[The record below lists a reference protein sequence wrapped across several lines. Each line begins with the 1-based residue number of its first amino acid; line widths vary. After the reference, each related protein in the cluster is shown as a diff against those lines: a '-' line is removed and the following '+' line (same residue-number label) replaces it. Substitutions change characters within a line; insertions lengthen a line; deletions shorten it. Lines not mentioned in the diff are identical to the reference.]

1 MYVFL
6 LVPVLGV
13 RCRAQAF
20 SSLGDGRP
28 FAAVPGP
35 RTGVLPLLGEQGS
48 RARGLQW
55 LWHTGLVPHGTWD
68 LPDQGSNPCP
78 LPWQANSSPLTTRE
92 SQDCF

>member
-55 LWHTGLVPHGTWD
+55 LWHTGLVPHGMWD
-68 LPDQGSNPCP
+68 LPDQGSNPHIH
-78 LPWQANSSPLTTRE
+78 
-92 SQDCF
+92 D